1 MLLPPLK
8 PRKGRGSL
16 RFLAGTCIFS
26 GWLTLVVSL
35 ILAVVS
41 VTAGFAAQRTNLAA
55 TTGTQY
61 FPQAPPASAGPGQ
74 SGLEGGGGLSDLGIP
89 GIGGDSGLLGGL
101 QKPGLNFNPLSMFQS
116 LLAPLYFISA
126 AFTLVTGIVT
136 CLLFLGLGQAC
147 YVLLDLEEQTFQLG
161 QALHLVAARFGVR

>member
-1 MLLPPLK
+1 MK
-8 PRKGRGSL
+8 PRKSRGSL

-26 GWLTLVVSL
+26 GWLTLVVSV

-61 FPQAPPASAGPGQ
+61 FPQTSSAPAGPGQ
-74 SGLEGGGGLSDLGIP
+74 SGLGEGGGLSDLGIEGLP
-89 GIGGDSGLLGGL
+89 GVGGDSGLLGGL
-101 QKPGLNFNPLSMFQS
+101 RKPGMNFNPLSMFQS
-116 LLAPLYFISA
+116 LLAPLYFISG

-161 QALHLVAARFGVR
+161 QGLQMLAARFGVR